1 MTLKVA
7 RRVVLPGAG
16 PMQDTLT
23 RRDQELATA
32 INRLA
37 DTFDGATLQLTTN
50 TNLRITV
57 IGSDAVARHVD
68 LTLAP

>member
-1 MTLKVA
+1 VTQKVA
-7 RRVVLPGAG
+7 RRVVLPGTG

-32 INRLA
+32 INQTIDGL
-37 DTFDGATLQLTTN
+37 DGAVFSLTTN

-57 IGSDAVARHVD
+57 VGTDGTARHVD